1 MREMLK
7 LAHKDFKTAII
18 NMFKDLRE
26 KMDTISE
33 QMEILSR
40 EIETIYVYI
49 LYICMYLYISLK
61 V

>member
-1 MREMLK
+1 MLK